1 MQSDVYFFKRSD
13 SESIEKMKNG
23 KIKESF
29 ILALETKMC
38 NCTNSCSNI
47 E

>member
-1 MQSDVYFFKRSD
+1 
-13 SESIEKMKNG
+13 MKNG

-38 NCTNSCSNI
+38 NCQTVAATLNETGKFQNAI
-47 E
+47 